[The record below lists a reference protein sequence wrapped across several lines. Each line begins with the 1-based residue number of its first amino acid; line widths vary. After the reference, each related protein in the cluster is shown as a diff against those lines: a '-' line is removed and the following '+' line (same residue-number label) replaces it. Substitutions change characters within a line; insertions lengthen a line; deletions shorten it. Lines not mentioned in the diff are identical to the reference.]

1 MPWEKSFDVDRAVDK
16 ATEAFWKKGFEATS
30 LADLLKATGLT
41 KGSFYNAFG
50 SKKQLFTLSLLKYE
64 REQRRDVMARLESLE
79 DPIGAISQLF
89 DSLIEQSLADPEKKG
104 CFLVNTALDMPNL
117 DSDIGDAVKKGLR
130 DTESFFARQVRLGI
144 EKGVI
149 SDRVDPEVCANSLLT
164 LLVGLRVLARGV
176 FNKGSLSRI
185 KVQALDLLR

>member
-1 MPWEKSFDVDRAVDK
+1 MPWEKSFDVDSAVDK

-117 DSDIGDAVKKGLR
+117 DSDIGDSVKKGLR

-176 FNKGSLSRI
+176 FNKESLSRI